1 MTENNTKKPFSEK
14 MIRPFTKFAE
24 VEAASGILLMFCTL
38 VALVWANSPWAES
51 YTSLWET
58 KFTIGLGGALLSK
71 PLLLW
76 INDGLMA
83 IFFFLVGLEIKRE
96 ILIGE
101 LTSLK
106 QAALPILAA
115 LGGMLVPAGIYFF
128 FNQGTSGAPG
138 WGVPMATDIA
148 FALGV
153 LTLLGKRVP
162 VSLKIFLMAL
172 AIIDD
177 LGAVLVIA
185 VFYTSHI
192 SWINLAIGGGFLSL
206 LFLANLSGVR
216 NPLVYALLGIG
227 GLWLAFLLS
236 GVHATIA
243 GVLAAFMIP
252 ASTRINSQE
261 FLEKGKDLLQEFQNH
276 SEMGKE
282 VLTNQGQQSLLQDL
296 EQSCELVQT
305 PLQRLEHGLHPW
317 VNYLI
322 MPIFALANAGVSFQ
336 GGNLTEILT
345 HSVTLGVFL
354 GLFLG
359 KPLGIVLFSWLAV
372 KLRWATLPSG
382 ISWMQII
389 GVGILGGIGFTM
401 SLFIA
406 SLAFDQSPLL
416 PIAKVGILLA
426 STVAGVLGW
435 IFLRFFTGPLKEER
449 E

>member
-1 MTENNTKKPFSEK
+1 MANNTLKKPLSEK
-14 MIRPFTKFAE
+14 MLRPFTKFSE
-24 VEAASGILLMFCTL
+24 IEASSGILLLFCTL
-38 VALVWANSPWAES
+38 LALVWANSSWAES
-51 YTSLWET
+51 YTSLWQT
-58 KFTIGLGGALLSK
+58 KFTVGIGGGILSK

-101 LTSLK
+101 LASLK
-106 QAALPILAA
+106 QAILPIFAA

-128 FNQGTSGAPG
+128 FNQGSEGLPG
-138 WGVPMATDIA
+138 WGIPMATDIA

-153 LTLLGKRVP
+153 LTLLGNRVP

-185 VFYTSHI
+185 FFYTSHI
-192 SWINLAIGGGFLSL
+192 SWMNLGIGAVFLSL
-206 LFLANLSGVR
+206 LLIANFSGVR
-216 NPLVYALLGIG
+216 HTLVYAIVGIG

-252 ASTRINSQE
+252 ATTRINSQE
-261 FLEKGKDLLQEFQNH
+261 FLKNGQNLISEFQSQ
-276 SEMGKE
+276 SEMGEE
-282 VLTNQGQQSLLQDL
+282 VITNQNQQSILHDL
-296 EQSCELVQT
+296 EKSCELVQT
-305 PLQRLEHGLHPW
+305 PLQRLEHSLHPW

-322 MPIFALANAGVSFQ
+322 MPLFALANAGVSLKGVSLQ
-336 GGNLTEILT
+336 EIT
-345 HSVTLGVFL
+345 AHTVTLGIFL

-359 KPLGIVLFSWLAV
+359 KPIGIVLFSWLAV
-372 KLRWATLPSG
+372 KFKLALLPMG
-382 ISWMQII
+382 ISWKQII

-406 SLAFDQSPLL
+406 GLAFDGSSLL
-416 PIAKVGILLA
+416 PLAKVGILLVSA
-426 STVAGVLGW
+426 VAGMSGW
-435 IFLRFFTGPLKEER
+435 IFLRLLPFNVEKKN
-449 E
+449 